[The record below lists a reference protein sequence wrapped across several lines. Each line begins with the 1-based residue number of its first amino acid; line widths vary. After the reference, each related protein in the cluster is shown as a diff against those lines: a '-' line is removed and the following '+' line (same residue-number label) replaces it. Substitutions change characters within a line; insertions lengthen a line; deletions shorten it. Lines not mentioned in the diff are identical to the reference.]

1 MNILITGGAGYIG
14 SQISYKLSDNK
25 IKHSILDNFSTGN
38 KKLLNPEANFFNLN
52 FGDKKNLKRI
62 ILEKKINCIIHLAA
76 SISVPESMKNPQ
88 KYYKNNVINLIN
100 LLDVCKETKIN

>member
-25 IKHSILDNFSTGN
+25 INHSILDNFSTGN
-38 KKLLNPEANFFNLN
+38 KKLLNPKANFFSLN

-62 ILEKKINCIIHLAA
+62 ILKK
-76 SISVPESMKNPQ
+76 K
-88 KYYKNNVINLIN
+88 
-100 LLDVCKETKIN
+100 

>member
-52 FGDKKNLKRI
+52 LGDKKNLKRI
-62 ILEKKINCIIHLAA
+62 ILEKKNKLHYPPCSINICARVYEK
-76 SISVPESMKNPQ
+76 SS
-88 KYYKNNVINLIN
+88 
-100 LLDVCKETKIN
+100 KIL